1 MKLTIKQK
9 RFADEYIITGNATEA
24 ARRAGYS
31 IKTCSV
37 MGDENLRKPN
47 IRNYIDERMAQ
58 LEDATI
64 AKETEVLQYLTS
76 VLRGKSSSEIVV
88 VEGIGDGA
96 SEARRLEKA
105 PDEKERLKAAE
116 LLGKRYRLFIDKQEV
131 QQEILVAFVG
141 ENEIPE

>member
-1 MKLTIKQK
+1 MKLRPKQK

-31 IKTCSV
+31 EKTCSV

-47 IRNYIDERMAQ
+47 IKKYIDDRMAQ

-64 AKETEVLQYLTS
+64 AKEKEVLQYLTA
-76 VLRGKSSSEIVV
+76 VLRGESSSEIVV

-96 SEARRLEKA
+96 SEARRMEKA

-116 LLGKRYRLFIDKQEV
+116 LLGKRYRLFVDKQEV
-131 QQEILVAFVG
+131 QQDVQVTFVG